1 MTPWLMTPV
10 RRRVAPRPYR
20 RQPCLSVSPKFVALR
35 ADFSTTDFFNHG
47 WTRMDTDSVV
57 LIRVYPWLIYFG
69 CGLAALRCIAGC
81 QRRVRGAPRRTG
93 AGRSGSW
100 EGCGRVRLRR
110 DRSHAPTDLFV

>member
-20 RQPCLSVSPKFVALR
+20 RQPCLSVSPKFVAPR

-57 LIRVYPWLIYFG
+57 FIRVYPCLSVVNLFWLRPPISNRRYGRLATCATEQRFMG
-69 CGLAALRCIAGC
+69 RLAAVCL
-81 QRRVRGAPRRTG
+81 
-93 AGRSGSW
+93 
-100 EGCGRVRLRR
+100 
-110 DRSHAPTDLFV
+110 